1 MSNDYSTYLVSDSRI
16 SQITDKREIE
26 VANGASSSVYQQFQ
40 AISSNNLSIIFNI
53 AVPSES
59 VVVDRNILMQSKINL
74 TIEIPGTEVK
84 LNDIPFLYGLSNAFG
99 PYPFNQLI
107 SSASASINNS
117 SISSNVQDVI
127 SPLLRMNDSR
137 ELYRYNS
144 ITPSMPD
151 FAFLNYADGIEAN
164 NNVLAGYQNYGYDL
178 SLSPRGAFPFDYL
191 KVVQTYTET
200 AADGTTSVK
209 TAQYINDGSK
219 VVEDT
224 SKALQAKSDGASF
237 KVYISATFTEPLCTL
252 SPFLFSDLNWS
263 NKAGFLGL
271 NGLNLTLNIDT
282 LCRRVFRNSCQNP
295 LINYNVSLGTEA
307 DSSRGFENTKLLL
320 NFLSIPPTSL
330 ISTKNVLPMTNYVRY
345 LSTDGQ
351 TSSIV
356 AGATSVINSPNYQL
370 SLLPKKFI
378 IVVRKP
384 MTSMTSKD
392 SDSFLTINAIGIN
405 MANSSGILSNCSQ
418 QELWR
423 MSIRNGS
430 TQNFSEFCGKAAKA
444 TLQSFAYA
452 GTTTNN
458 FTSNVVK
465 TTGSILVLNPA
476 YDLSLGSADVTGGSI
491 GQFSVQFQITVTNN
505 YDTDVKPEIVMIC
518 ANQGLITTQLGSSS
532 LQTGML
538 TKQLVLETISKKK
551 TYENAQ
557 QQHSLEGSGLDHEMS
572 GGFAS
577 SSMSGGSLSLPTKP
591 TRKAG
596 NLKKYF

>member
-16 SQITDKREIE
+16 SQITDRREIE
-26 VANGASSSVYQQFQ
+26 VANGPSSSVYQQFQ
-40 AISSNNLSIIFNI
+40 AISSNNSSIIFNI

-59 VVVDRNILMQSKINL
+59 VIVDRNILMQSKVNL
-74 TIEIPGTEVK
+74 TIEIPKTGVIAG
-84 LNDIPFLYGLSNAFG
+84 DIPFLYGLSNAYG

-107 SSASASINNS
+107 SSVSASINNS

-151 FAFLNYADGIEAN
+151 ASFLNYSSGIEAN
-164 NNVLAGYQNYGYDL
+164 NNPLAGFQNMSYDL
-178 SLSPRGAFPFDYL
+178 DLAPRGAFPFDSL
-191 KVVQTYTET
+191 KVVQTFLDT
-200 AADGTTSVK
+200 ADDGTTSIK
-209 TAQYINDGSK
+209 TATYVNDGTEVTTDDSG
-219 VVEDT
+219 
-224 SKALQAKSDGASF
+224 ALEAQSDEASF
-237 KVYISATFTEPLCTL
+237 MVYISATFTEPLITL

-263 NKAGFLGL
+263 NRAGFLGL
-271 NGLNLTLNIDT
+271 NGLNITLNIDT
-282 LCRRVFRNSCQNP
+282 LCKRIFRNCCQNP
-295 LINYNVSLGTEA
+295 LITYNVSLGSET
-307 DSSRGFENTKLLL
+307 DNSRGFENTKLLL

-330 ISTKNVLPMTNYVRY
+330 VPTKNVLPMINYVRY

-351 TSSIV
+351 TSSM
-356 AGATSVINSPNYQL
+356 ASGTTAQINSPNYQL

-384 MTSMTSKD
+384 MTTMNSTD
-392 SDSFLTINAIGIN
+392 SDSFFTINSIGIN
-405 MANSSGILSNCSQ
+405 MANSSGILSNCSS

-430 TQNFSEFCGKAAKA
+430 TQSWLEFSGKAAKA
-444 TLQSFAYA
+444 TVQSFAVKTEDSA
-452 GTTTNN
+452 N

-465 TTGSILVLNPA
+465 TTGSILILNPA

-505 YDTDVKPEIVMIC
+505 YDTAIKPEILLIC
-518 ANQGLITTQLGSSS
+518 ANEGLLTTQLGSSS

-551 TYENAQ
+551 TYENAL
-557 QQHSLEGSGLDHEMS
+557 QQHSFEGAGLDHEMS
-572 GGFAS
+572 GGFS
-577 SSMSGGSLSLPTKP
+577 SSAMSGGSLKP
-591 TRKAG
+591 VKKAG